1 MKRVV
6 AAAAVALLGL
16 SPPSEARAD
25 RVSRLKRSVPHG
37 KIAPAYTPSLSGPPV
52 TVVVELADAPVAAAQ
67 AAAAARLTAPEKER
81 IAQGLEP
88 QQRAI
93 AEHVRSRGGA
103 VLGTFK
109 HALNG
114 VKVRVPARELAS
126 LAALPGVVAVRRV
139 NQFKPDA
146 ARPND
151 FYGDI
156 FVGAPEAWGGLPGI
170 HGERVKV
177 AVIDTGIDY
186 THANFGGPG
195 TPGAYAAAHAAEALD
210 ADPAYFGSKAPKV
223 KGGIDLAGDAYDADA
238 KDTARRVPHP
248 DSNPLDC
255 FPPLEST
262 RPAGGHGSHVAGTI
276 AGFGVTAEGATYR
289 GPYTGEA
296 LKNTALSI
304 GPGVAPKA
312 DLYAVRVFGCE
323 GSTELIVD
331 AIDWAVKNDMDV
343 INMSLGASFG
353 ASDDADAI
361 AAQNAAK
368 AGVIVVAS
376 AGNSGH
382 SEYISGA
389 PAAADQVIS
398 VAALDAHDSF
408 PAARIALSPAGSI
421 TAMNANDAPLP
432 SASLEVVVLRDAEGG
447 VSLGC
452 DEAEYADA
460 AISGKLVVTMRG
472 DCARV
477 DRAMFGARHGAAAV
491 AMINNAAGY
500 PLYEG
505 PIFGV
510 GIPFLGIRGGSS
522 ADGALLAGSTGAS
535 LSEGGSI
542 PNPEFEILAD
552 FTSGGPRFN
561 DSALKPNLTAPGISV
576 FSTLIGS
583 GNQGV
588 AFSGTSMAAPYTSGV
603 AALTVQAHPRWSPKE
618 IRAALLCTADASKVQ
633 DYEARLAGAG
643 AVQAAPAATTQV
655 VALAQP
661 HGPMNLSFGFAE
673 LDKGFEDSDKV
684 VLRNHGRT
692 AVAFDVAS
700 APTGGS
706 PHTVRVRPSR
716 VLVRPGEDAVVQVHL
731 SAPAATAGNTDF
743 FREVAG
749 LVTFTPVKGGNNG
762 IALKV
767 PYYLVPRARAKLA
780 ASLAGRLSASS
791 ASVTATVRNAEG
803 AIPASAD
810 FYAWGPSGERDGT
823 GSINVHAAGAQ
834 AWDHPLYGRVVVF
847 AINTF
852 ERFPTAAI
860 NQYDVLVDA
869 NLDGKP
875 EYLVSAID
883 SGLLSDGDFNGQVVV
898 VLTDL
903 ATNDV
908 IPEFDA
914 IAPTNGSTLLL
925 PVLAADMGMTATPA
939 RFSYAVQSQSFA
951 TGKTSATKN
960 VGLFDAY
967 DSAVETGQYAIL
979 APGESIEVP
988 VAINK
993 AEWAK
998 TPPAGLMIVN
1008 LDGKAGAQQVQLF
1021 KAQPV
1026 HPIKAR

>member
-1 MKRVV
+1 MSRVV

-16 SPPSEARAD
+16 FPPSEAKAD
-25 RVSRLKRSVPHG
+25 RVSRLKLSAPRG
-37 KIAPAYTPSLSGPPV
+37 KIAPAYTPSLLGPAV
-52 TVVVELADAPVAAAQ
+52 TVVVELAGTPVAAAQ

-81 IAQGLEP
+81 IAQGLDP

-114 VKVRVPARELAS
+114 VKARVPARELAS

-139 NQFKPDA
+139 KQFKPDA
-146 ARPND
+146 ARLNNV
-151 FYGDI
+151 YSDI
-156 FVGAPEAWGGLPGI
+156 FIGAPEAWGGLPGI

-177 AVIDTGIDY
+177 AVIDSGIDY
-186 THANFGGPG
+186 THASFGGPG
-195 TPGAYAAAHAAEALD
+195 TPGAYAAAHAAEAQD
-210 ADPAYFGSKAPKV
+210 ADPAYFGPKAPKV
-223 KGGIDLAGDAYDADA
+223 KGGIDLAGDAYDAGSE
-238 KDTARRVPHP
+238 DTARIVPHV

-262 RPAGGHGSHVAGTI
+262 RPAGGHGSHVAGSI

-296 LKNTALSI
+296 LKDSPLSI
-304 GPGVAPKA
+304 GPGVAPMA
-312 DLYAVRVFGCE
+312 DLYAIRVFGCE
-323 GSTELIVD
+323 GSSELIVD

-382 SEYISGA
+382 SEFISGS

-408 PAARIALSPAGSI
+408 PAAQIGLSPAGSI
-421 TAMNANDAPLP
+421 TAMNANGAPLP
-432 SASLEVVVLRDAEGG
+432 YASLEVVVLRGAEGG
-447 VSLGC
+447 ISLGC
-452 DEAEYADA
+452 DESEYADA
-460 AISGKLVVTMRG
+460 AIAGKLVVTMRG
-472 DCARV
+472 VCARV
-477 DRAMFGARHGAAAV
+477 DRAVFGARHGAAAV
-491 AMINNAAGY
+491 AMINNEAGY
-500 PLYEG
+500 PVYEG
-505 PIFGV
+505 SIFGV
-510 GIPFLGIRGGSS
+510 NIPFLGIRGGES
-522 ADGALLAGSTGAS
+522 ADGALLAASAGAS

-542 PNPEFEILAD
+542 LNPDFEILAD
-552 FTSGGPRFN
+552 FTSGGPRFD
-561 DSALKPNLTAPGISV
+561 DSALKPNLTAPGISI
-576 FSTLIGS
+576 FSTMIAS

-588 AFSGTSMAAPYTSGV
+588 AFSGTSMAAPHTSGV
-603 AALTVQAHPRWSPKE
+603 AALAVQAHPQWSPKE

-633 DYEARLAGAG
+633 DYEARLAGSG
-643 AVQAAPAATTQV
+643 AVQAAPAVATQV

-661 HGPMNLSFGFAE
+661 NGPMNLSFGFAE
-673 LDKGFEDSDKV
+673 LVKGFEDSEKV
-684 VLRNHGRT
+684 VLRNRGST
-692 AVAFDVAS
+692 AVVFDAAS
-700 APTGGS
+700 TPTGGS
-706 PHTVRVRPSR
+706 PHAVRVRPSR

-731 SAPAATAGNTDF
+731 SVPAATAGNTDF

-749 LVTFTPVKGGNNG
+749 LVTFTPVEGGNNG

-780 ASLAGRLSASS
+780 ASLAGRLNPSI
-791 ASVTATVRNAEG
+791 ASVTATVRNAQG

-823 GSINVHAAGAQ
+823 GSINVHAAGVQ
-834 AWDHPLYGRVVVF
+834 AWDHPLYGRVLVF

-860 NQYDVLVDA
+860 NEYDVLVDA
-869 NLDGKP
+869 DLDGEP
-875 EYLVSAID
+875 EYLVSAVD
-883 SGLLSDGDFNGQVVV
+883 RGLLTEGDFNGQVVV
-898 VLTDL
+898 ALTDL

-908 IPEFDA
+908 FLEFDA
-914 IAPTNGSTLLL
+914 VAPSNGSTLLL
-925 PVLAADMGMTATPA
+925 PVLAADMGMTAAPA

-951 TGKTSATKN
+951 TGKTSATKTA
-960 VGLFDAY
+960 GLFDAY
-967 DSAVETGQYAIL
+967 DGAVETGQYAIL
-979 APGESIEVP
+979 APGESIEVS

-993 AEWAK
+993 AEWAQ

-1008 LDGKAGAQQVQLF
+1008 LDGRAGTQQAQLF

-1026 HPIKAR
+1026 RPIRVR